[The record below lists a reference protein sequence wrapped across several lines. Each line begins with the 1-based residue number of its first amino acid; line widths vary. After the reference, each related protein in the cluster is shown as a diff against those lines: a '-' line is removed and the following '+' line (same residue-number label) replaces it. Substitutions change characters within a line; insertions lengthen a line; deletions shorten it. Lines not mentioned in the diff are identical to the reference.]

1 MRAAL
6 DETARRR
13 EKQMAYNKEHGITP
27 KTVSKAVFAEVSDK
41 QEKTDKRRKFVYTHD
56 GVMDAETLRK
66 EIKKLTKQMRDA
78 AENLEFER
86 AAQLRDAVHQME
98 DDLLLLE

>member
-1 MRAAL
+1 MFIFNINSIFIIL
-6 DETARRR
+6 ICI
-13 EKQMAYNKEHGITP
+13 YLLISNIL
-27 KTVSKAVFAEVSDK
+27 
-41 QEKTDKRRKFVYTHD
+41 
-56 GVMDAETLRK
+56 LRK

-86 AAQLRDAVHQME
+86 AAELRDAVHKLE